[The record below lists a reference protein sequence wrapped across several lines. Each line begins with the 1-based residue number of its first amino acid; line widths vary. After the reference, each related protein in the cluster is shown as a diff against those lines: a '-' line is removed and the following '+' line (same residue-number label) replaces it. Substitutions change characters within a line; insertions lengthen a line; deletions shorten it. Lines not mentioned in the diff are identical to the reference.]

1 MVPTSGEIC
10 GDRCYILRV
19 LCACGTLAHSTS
31 LPAPTPTVALPTVA
45 LPRADT
51 HENTKKSSA
60 VGPGAVHQGA
70 PSRGGRGR
78 RSRDRGGDRER
89 GERETGDAQQL
100 AVIYGLSAGASGG
113 GLGKWRTERSGRRD
127 RAASA

>member
-19 LCACGTLAHSTS
+19 LCACGTLALSTS

-60 VGPGAVHQGA
+60 VGP
-70 PSRGGRGR
+70 R
-78 RSRDRGGDRER
+78 RSTNTIQIALQLRDGDTLTVYEPRVELVHLL
-89 GERETGDAQQL
+89 E
-100 AVIYGLSAGASGG
+100 
-113 GLGKWRTERSGRRD
+113 
-127 RAASA
+127 